1 MKNLLKR
8 YDWKKYDYAL
18 IAIVVLL
25 SGIGALTVRLADAAN
40 QTRFFRA
47 QLMGLAMGVCIVAVV
62 SLIDYHFI
70 CRFVAL
76 YYVVGVLLVF
86 ASRYTPL
93 GTDLDTHTYR
103 WLKVGGITVQPTELV
118 KIIVILTL
126 AVFYSKMRTKM
137 DKFHVLVLGG
147 LIALVPILF
156 ILKQPDLSSSLVVC
170 FIFLVIMFA
179 AGTAYKILVP
189 TFSVAIPLLVV
200 LLWYVQQP
208 FQKLIQSYQ
217 QERIMIYLHP
227 ELDTT
232 GKLWQQQS
240 SQLAIASGQL
250 YGKFLDD
257 GGSPIR
263 NYLNVPVIESDFI
276 WSVIGEEYG
285 FLGGLLI
292 IVLYG
297 ILIVRCLVAAKK
309 AQDRLGML
317 IALGVSALF
326 TFQVFA
332 NIGVATFILPNT
344 GLPLPFLSNGLSS
357 MLSCMIAIG
366 LIVNISIQPAKKS
379 GGGFTMRQ
387 NDRELDL

>member
-1 MKNLLKR
+1 M
-8 YDWKKYDYAL
+8 
-18 IAIVVLL
+18 
-25 SGIGALTVRLADAAN
+25 
-40 QTRFFRA
+40 
-47 QLMGLAMGVCIVAVV
+47 
-62 SLIDYHFI
+62 
-70 CRFVAL
+70 
-76 YYVVGVLLVF
+76 
-86 ASRYTPL
+86 
-93 GTDLDTHTYR
+93 
-103 WLKVGGITVQPTELV
+103 
-118 KIIVILTL
+118 
-126 AVFYSKMRTKM
+126 
-137 DKFHVLVLGG
+137 
-147 LIALVPILF
+147 
-156 ILKQPDLSSSLVVC
+156 
-170 FIFLVIMFA
+170 IF
-179 AGTAYKILVP
+179 
-189 TFSVAIPLLVV
+189 
-200 LLWYVQQP
+200 
-208 FQKLIQSYQ
+208 
-217 QERIMIYLHP
+217 LHP
-227 ELDTT
+227 ELDTS

-285 FLGGLLI
+285 FLGGLII

-297 ILIVRCLVAAKK
+297 ILIARCLFAAKK

>member
-8 YDWKKYDYAL
+8 YDWKKYDYTL
-18 IAIVVLL
+18 IAIVIIL
-25 SGIGALTVRLADAAN
+25 SMIGAFTVRLADAAN
-40 QTRFFRA
+40 QTAFFKA
-47 QLMGLAMGVCIVAVV
+47 QIMGLIMGMMIVAIV

-76 YYVVGVLLVF
+76 YYIVGVLLVF

-93 GTDLDTHTYR
+93 GTDLSTHTYR
-103 WLKVGGITVQPTELV
+103 WIEIGGITVQPTELV

-126 AVFYSKMRTKM
+126 SVYYSKMRTKLE
-137 DKFHVLVLGG
+137 KFYVLVLGG
-147 LIALVPILF
+147 CITFVPMLF
-156 ILKQPDLSSSLVVC
+156 IMLQPDLSSSLVVC

-179 AGTAYKILVP
+179 AGTAYKILIP
-189 TFSVAIPLLVV
+189 TISVTVPLLVV

-208 FQKLIQSYQ
+208 FQKIIQDYQ
-217 QERIMIYLHP
+217 QERIMIFLHP
-227 ELDTT
+227 ELDTS

-285 FLGGLLI
+285 FLGGLII

-297 ILIVRCLVAAKK
+297 ILIARCLFAAKK

>member
-8 YDWKKYDYAL
+8 YDWKKYDYTL
-18 IAIVVLL
+18 IATVIIL
-25 SGIGALTVRLADAAN
+25 SLIGAFTVRLADAAN
-40 QTRFFRA
+40 QTAFFRA
-47 QLMGLAMGVCIVAVV
+47 QIMGLIMGLVIVAMV
-62 SLIDYHFI
+62 SLMDYHFI
-70 CRFVAL
+70 CRFVGL
-76 YYVVGVLLVF
+76 YYIVGVLLVF

-93 GTDLDTHTYR
+93 GTDLDTDTYR
-103 WLKVGGITVQPTELV
+103 WLKVGSITVQPTELV

-126 AVFYSKMRTKM
+126 AVFYSKMRVKM
-137 DKFHVLVLGG
+137 EKFHVLVLGG
-147 LIALVPILF
+147 CITLVPVLF
-156 ILKQPDLSSSLVVC
+156 IMKQPDLSSSLVVC

-179 AGTAYKILVP
+179 AGTAYKILIP
-189 TFSVAIPLLVV
+189 IISVGLPLGIV
-200 LLWYVQQP
+200 LFWYVQQP
-208 FQKLIQSYQ
+208 FQKILQDYQ
-217 QERIMIYLHP
+217 QERIMIFLHP
-227 ELDTT
+227 ELDTS

-285 FLGGLLI
+285 FLGGLI
-292 IVLYG
+292 IIILYG
-297 ILIVRCLVAAKK
+297 ILIVRCLFAAKK

-317 IALGVSALF
+317 IALGISALF